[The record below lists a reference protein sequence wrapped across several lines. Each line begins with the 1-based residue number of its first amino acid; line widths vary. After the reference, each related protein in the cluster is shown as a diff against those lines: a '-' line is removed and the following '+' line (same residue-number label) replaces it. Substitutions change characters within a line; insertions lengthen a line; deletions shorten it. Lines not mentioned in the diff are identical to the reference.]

1 MAHRRTVVVAWI
13 VAVVG
18 IFAVSSSVG
27 KKTASSFTL
36 PGTGSQQA
44 VDLLQ
49 SKFPAQAGDADQ
61 IVFQA
66 KAPPSDAD
74 HSTKAPPSGAA
85 DHSGHTGTLTGAA
98 ERSAIEATLAR
109 VAHLPHVTSVVSP
122 YAAGQHAIS
131 RDGTIGFATVNFDE
145 RANALPVAA
154 VDRVI
159 TTAESARSATL
170 NVQLGGQA
178 IEQAQQAS
186 LGFATVVGIAAAILI
201 LLISFGS
208 FSAMGLPIATALLG
222 LGAGIGVIGLASH
235 VIDMPSFAS
244 ELALMIG
251 LGVGVDYALFIVTR
265 FRENYGSNGGDVE
278 QAVEAAINTSGRA
291 VLFAGITVVI
301 ALLGMFAL
309 GVSLLSGAAVAASIG
324 VVLVLSASLTLLP
337 ALLSLIGRRVGE
349 AGGRR
354 TVRFGRRRAT
364 PELRGAT
371 PEPGRATP
379 ELRGAT
385 SELRG
390 AIPEPGRATPELRGA
405 IPEPGRA
412 TPQPDPARP
421 AFWMRWVQR
430 VQRRPALTA
439 VAATALMLVL
449 AAPALGLRLASSD
462 AGNDPANQTTRQAF
476 DLLAKG
482 FGPGFNGPLQ
492 LAVALPRAH
501 DTAALTSL
509 SHAVKSTPGVVSV
522 TPPELNRDGTAA
534 ALVAYP
540 STSPQ
545 SAQTSSLVTHLRD
558 SVIPPVERSSGAGVY
573 VGGATAAQ
581 VDFSHVLASKLPLFI
596 GVVVALAA
604 LLLLVVFRSFVIP
617 IQAALMNLLSIG
629 ASLGIIQAV
638 FERGWLS
645 GLFGTQAG
653 PIDSFIPVL
662 AFAIVFGLS
671 MDYEVFLVSRVHEEW
686 LARRDPSAA
695 VREGLA
701 RTGRVITAAA
711 AVMVAVFGA
720 FAISGDR
727 VLAMFGLTM
736 ASAVFLDALVVRML
750 LLPAVLQLLGR
761 TTWAMPRWLDRRL
774 PRIAIE
780 AESPTPAPP
789 ARPSLEP
796 AFEPTS

>member
-1 MAHRRTVVVAWI
+1 MVKIARWTMAHRRTVVVAWI
-13 VAVVG
+13 VVVVG

-49 SKFPAQAGDADQ
+49 SRFPSQAGDADQ

-66 KAPPSDAD
+66 R
-74 HSTKAPPSGAA
+74 G
-85 DHSGHTGTLTGAA
+85 GTLTGAA
-98 ERSAIEATLAR
+98 NRAAIDATVAR
-109 VAHLPHVTSVVSP
+109 VASLPHVTSVVSP
-122 YAAGQHAIS
+122 YAPGQHAIS
-131 RDGTIGFATVNFDE
+131 RDGTIAFATVNFDE
-145 RANALPVAA
+145 RANALPTAA
-154 VDRVI
+154 INRVI

-186 LGFATVVGIAAAILI
+186 LGFATIVGIAAAIVI

-222 LGAGIGVIGLASH
+222 LGAGIGVITLASH

-265 FRENYGSNGGDVE
+265 FRENYRSNDGDVE

-309 GVSLLSGAAVAASIG
+309 GVSLLSGAAVAAAIG

-337 ALLSLIGRRVGE
+337 ALLSLLGRRIGQ
-349 AGGRR
+349 AGARR
-354 TVRFGRRRAT
+354 ST
-364 PELRGAT
+364 PGAQST
-371 PEPGRATP
+371 KPG
-379 ELRGAT
+379 
-385 SELRG
+385 
-390 AIPEPGRATPELRGA
+390 
-405 IPEPGRA
+405 
-412 TPQPDPARP
+412 
-421 AFWMRWVQR
+421 FWLRWVQR
-430 VQRRPALTA
+430 VQRRPAFTA
-439 VAATALMLVL
+439 IAATALMLVL

-462 AGNDPANQTTRQAF
+462 AGNDPAGQTTRHAF

-501 DTAALTSL
+501 DSAALTELSDSL
-509 SHAVKSTPGVVSV
+509 RSTPGIESV
-522 TPPELNRDGTAA
+522 ATPRLNSDGTAA
-534 ALVAYP
+534 AVVAYP
-540 STSPQ
+540 TTSPQ

-558 SVIPPVERSSGAGVY
+558 SVIPPVERSSGARVY
-573 VGGATAAQ
+573 VGGATASQ

-604 LLLLVVFRSFVIP
+604 LLLLVVFRSLVIP
-617 IQAALMNLLSIG
+617 VQAALMNLLSIG
-629 ASLGIIQAV
+629 ASLGIVQAV
-638 FERGWLS
+638 FERGWFA
-645 GLFGTQAG
+645 GLFGSQAG

-686 LARRDPSAA
+686 QARRDPSAA
-695 VREGLA
+695 VREGLS

-727 VLAMFGLTM
+727 VLAMFGLAM

-774 PRIAIE
+774 PRVAIE
-780 AESPTPAPP
+780 AEETTPAP
-789 ARPSLEP
+789 RRSLEP
-796 AFEPTS
+796 AFEVTS